1 MNRCNMKKQI
11 KVVAVNISPY
21 VISLNL
27 LIQFNVFT
35 LRVVLNKR
43 DVHVIE
49 CVIV

>member
-1 MNRCNMKKQI
+1 MNRYNMKKQI
-11 KVVAVNISPY
+11 KVGAVNRSPY

-35 LRVVLNKR
+35 LRGVLNKR
-43 DVHVIE
+43 DVQVIE